1 MSGYLYD
8 VNNADI
14 LQEIRAEI
22 KSNRCILMAGSG
34 LSAQASTED
43 GRNPPTWNKLLEDMI
58 DWCHKEN
65 KVDVGYVADFRKLV
79 SEGFLIEAGQEIE
92 GILNEKSLLQQCLR
106 ETLFCN
112 DACISNAHNYIAK
125 IPFRAYFTTNYDT
138 LIESA
143 ISSNTG
149 HSYQKYYEK
158 TIDGVLESYRRNDKF
173 VLKLHGDVE
182 DPESIILGDRSYE
195 RLLYH
200 NINYRYC
207 LQTLFSMSSILFIG
221 FGGSDPNLNSFLSNV
236 AALDGRRI
244 RHWMVV
250 PEGTMPQLRAKRLS
264 SDKGIKVIQYKFD
277 GKHTE
282 LTKFLELLMKQ
293 PDITSEGRKINS
305 TLIETES
312 SYFTDLELED
322 S

>member
-1 MSGYLYD
+1 MSVYLHD
-8 VNNADI
+8 INNVDI
-14 LQEIRAEI
+14 IQDIQAAI
-22 KSNRCILMAGSG
+22 KGDRCILMAGSG
-34 LSAQASTED
+34 LSAQASTKE
-43 GRNPPTWNKLLEDMI
+43 GKNPPIWNKLLKDMI
-58 DWCHKEN
+58 DWCYKQDKINEE
-65 KVDVGYVADFRKLV
+65 DVPELYELV

-92 GILNEKSLLQQCLR
+92 GILSEKSLLQQCLR

-143 ISSNTG
+143 ISSNKG

-158 TIDGVLESYRRNDKF
+158 TIDGVLESYRGNEKF
-173 VLKLHGDVE
+173 ILKLHGDVE
-182 DPESIILGDRSYE
+182 DPNSIILGDRSYE

-221 FGGSDPNLNSFLSNV
+221 FGGSDPNLNGFLSNV
-236 AALDGRRI
+236 AALDGRRS

-250 PEGTMPQLRAKRLS
+250 PEGMPKLKAKRLLF
-264 SDKGIKVIQYKFD
+264 DKGIKVIQYKLD
-277 GKHTE
+277 EKHSE
-282 LTKFLELLMKQ
+282 LMKFLELLMKQ
-293 PDITSEGRKINS
+293 PDINLDGRKTS
-305 TLIETES
+305 TTKIESES
-312 SYFTDLELED
+312 SCFTDLELED